1 MTKGIWLV
9 CKVDGERLPITY
21 KELKFLIEHAY
32 GHKISELFK
41 IEIAKDYKYFMKAIN
56 LCLDNGVH
64 FRSVWEDGRERVVSL
79 Y

>member
-1 MTKGIWLV
+1 MERKIWLV

-41 IEIAKDYKYFMKAIN
+41 IEIAKDFKYFMKAIN
-56 LCLDNGVH
+56 LCLDNGIH
-64 FRSVWEDGRERVVSL
+64 FRSIWEDGRERVVSL

>member
-1 MTKGIWLV
+1 MERKIWLV

-56 LCLDNGVH
+56 LCLDYGIH
-64 FRSVWEDGRERVVSL
+64 FRSIWEDGRERVVSL